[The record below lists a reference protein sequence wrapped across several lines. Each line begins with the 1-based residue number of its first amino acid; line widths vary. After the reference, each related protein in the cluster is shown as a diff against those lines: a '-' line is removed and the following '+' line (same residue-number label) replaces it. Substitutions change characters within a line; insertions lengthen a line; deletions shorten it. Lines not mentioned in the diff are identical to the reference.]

1 MEGRPSCRRHEESSC
16 RKSKKRRHRR
26 GNFPSSGK
34 RFNRLFFFMFG
45 GEIEDSSLGLS
56 DDIDGVSAKSLAKE
70 R

>member
-1 MEGRPSCRRHEESSC
+1 
-16 RKSKKRRHRR
+16 
-26 GNFPSSGK
+26 
-34 RFNRLFFFMFG
+34 MFG